1 MSVMGLKTG
10 DLDLD
15 LQGQIGFETKKFCA
29 IPCECN
35 NF

>member
-1 MSVMGLKTG
+1 MFQADLETG
-10 DLDLD
+10 GLDLD
-15 LQGQIGFETKKFCA
+15 LQGQIGFETDKFCM

>member
-1 MSVMGLKTG
+1 MSHPGLKTG
-10 DLDLD
+10 DHDLD
-15 LQGQIGFETKKFCA
+15 LKGKIGVKTSKFCA